1 MKVKNI
7 AEINTPSIKPDIQ
20 LNELMQAIAELQNKN
35 KTLPLL
41 KVTIIFERGTPSTK
55 TIEEKE

>member
-20 LNELMQAIAELQNKN
+20 LNELMQSIAELQNKN

-41 KVTIIFERGTPSTK
+41 KVTIIFERSTPSTK